1 MKCKRCGKEVGTW
14 ERRRM
19 LFCSDECANAWA
31 TEGNNEPVT
40 VMVIRVPEIF
50 KELRPRL
57 GERIRAIRRKS
68 YTSTAYVYERA
79 GKKVLLRADEVVEV
93 NG

>member
-1 MKCKRCGKEVGTW
+1 MVCKQCGKDVGTW
-14 ERRRM
+14 ARHRRF
-19 LFCSDECANAWA
+19 FCSDECANAWA
-31 TEGNNEPVT
+31 AEGNNDPVT
-40 VMVIRVPEIF
+40 VMVIRVPEIY

-68 YTSTAYVYERA
+68 YTNTAYVYERC

-93 NG
+93 AG